1 MCITR
6 LPMHRV
12 GLSSPARSLTPSQ
25 ASALPEPWAIPSR
38 RSGAG
43 EDGSTA
49 KASAAP
55 GRLRAPPV
63 AVDVARLDHVA
74 VSIDVEAP
82 AKVELDR
89 RRIQMGIRAQRE
101 ME

>member
-12 GLSSPARSLTPSQ
+12 GLSRPAQSLTPSQ

-43 EDGSTA
+43 EDG
-49 KASAAP
+49 ASAAP

-63 AVDVARLDHVA
+63 AVDVAGLDHVA